1 MTQSPDIIDQLAGIA
16 PGSPLD
22 MLRRQRP
29 EVARYSQGSY
39 EVLLEP
45 GDRGGLSPAEREL
58 VALRIAVLTANDT
71 LAEHH
76 RARLRR
82 LGADDATIAADG
94 DPNTPGLA
102 PRTAAILRHTDLVST
117 APHAASQAAI
127 HALQAS
133 GLSTSEIV
141 TLAQLIAFVH
151 YQVRVL
157 AGLRLLAG
165 EAR

>member
-1 MTQSPDIIDQLAGIA
+1 MTQSADIMDQLAGIA
-16 PGSPLD
+16 PGSALD

-39 EVLLEP
+39 DALFES
-45 GDRGGLSPAEREL
+45 GDQGGLSRAEREL
-58 VALRIAVLTANDT
+58 VALRIAVLTGNHT

-76 RARLRR
+76 RARLRA
-82 LGADDATIAADG
+82 LEADDAIIAADC
-94 DPNTPGLA
+94 DPNTLGLA
-102 PRTAAILRHTDLVST
+102 PRAAAILRHTDLVSA

-127 HALQAS
+127 RALQAS
-133 GLSTSEIV
+133 GLTTSEIV

-157 AGLRLLAG
+157 AGLRLLAE
-165 EAR
+165 EAQ